1 MSTPAVPPPQYTDS
15 TPKPKT
21 YGAAEGSHS
30 DRHSLLGHEGPSS
43 SRGNA
48 WIDQPEEDDLPDD
61 FKVGVN
67 VADCDVQI
75 RMGFVRKVYRQVK
88 LRGAACL
95 LALITYICIYSILFA
110 QLLAT
115 TLVSA
120 ALHHPSAQE
129 FTRQN
134 PWLLWVSIFGSFGTL
149 LAVHFKRHQY
159 PANMVLLGAF
169 TMFESLMIGTV
180 TSYYSARIVL
190 QALIITTGVFV
201 GLTLFTFQSKY
212 DFSNMGPY
220 LFAGLMGMLVT
231 GIVQIFLPFNHTTD
245 LVIACF
251 GVLLFSGYTVYDTHA
266 IMKRLSPDEY
276 ILGAL
281 SLYLDFINL
290 FLYILRVLNN
300 QERD

>member
-1 MSTPAVPPPQYTDS
+1 MSTPAAPPPQYTDS
-15 TPKPKT
+15 APKPKPKT
-21 YGAAEGSHS
+21 YGAAEDLHS
-30 DRHSLLGHEGPSS
+30 DRHSLLGHDGPSS

-75 RMGFVRKVYRQVK
+75 RMGF
-88 LRGAACL
+88 
-95 LALITYICIYSILFA
+95 
-110 QLLAT
+110 
-115 TLVSA
+115 
-120 ALHHPSAQE
+120 
-129 FTRQN
+129 
-134 PWLLWVSIFGSFGTL
+134 
-149 LAVHFKRHQY
+149 Y
-159 PANMVLLGAF
+159 PANMILLGAF
-169 TMFESLMIGTV
+169 TIFESLMIGTV

-231 GIVQIFLPFNHTTD
+231 GLVQFFLPFNQTTD
-245 LVIACF
+245 LIIACF

-300 QERD
+300 QDRD

>member
-15 TPKPKT
+15 VPKPKT

-30 DRHSLLGHEGPSS
+30 DRHSLLGHDGPSS

-67 VADCDVQI
+67 VADCAVEI
-75 RMGFVRKVYRQVK
+75 RMAFVRKV
-88 LRGAACL
+88 
-95 LALITYICIYSILFA
+95 YSILFA
-110 QLLAT
+110 QLLST

-120 ALHHPSAQE
+120 ALHHPAAQE

-134 PWLLWVSIFGSFGTL
+134 SWLLWVSIFGSFGTL

-159 PANMVLLGAF
+159 PANMILLGAF
-169 TMFESLMIGTV
+169 TLFESLMIGTV

-231 GIVQIFLPFNHTTD
+231 GIVQFFLPFNHTTD
-245 LVIACF
+245 LIIACF